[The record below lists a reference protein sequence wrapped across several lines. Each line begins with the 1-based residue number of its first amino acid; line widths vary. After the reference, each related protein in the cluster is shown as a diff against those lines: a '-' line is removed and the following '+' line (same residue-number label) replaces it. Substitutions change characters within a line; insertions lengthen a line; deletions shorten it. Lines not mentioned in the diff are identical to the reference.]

1 MVLADLGRIDN
12 IIRAQLAYWVGL
24 DVLGK
29 DAIFTV
35 KLCLS
40 YVVVVR
46 NMRTRVPIIVVKI
59 VNLHL
64 YPRQIELH
72 LWQFLLFS
80 CIEKIE
86 MSS

>member
-1 MVLADLGRIDN
+1 MVIADLGRIDI

-29 DAIFTV
+29 DAIFSV

-80 CIEKIE
+80 CIEEIE

>member
-1 MVLADLGRIDN
+1 MVIADLGRIDN
-12 IIRAQLAYWVGL
+12 MIRAQLAYWVGL
-24 DVLGK
+24 AVLSK
-29 DAIFTV
+29 DAIFAV

-40 YVVVVR
+40 YVVVIR
-46 NMRTRVPIIVVKI
+46 NIRICVPIIVVKI

-64 YPRQIELH
+64 YPRKIELH

>member
-1 MVLADLGRIDN
+1 MVIADLGRIDN
-12 IIRAQLAYWVGL
+12 MIRAQLAYWVGL
-24 DVLGK
+24 DVLSK
-29 DAIFTV
+29 DLIFTV

-46 NMRTRVPIIVVKI
+46 NIRICVPIIVGKI
-59 VNLHL
+59 VNLHI

-72 LWQFLLFS
+72 FWHFRLFS